1 MRNGLERRVA
11 AVYAARREKAE
22 RDRAERVR
30 SVHATYPELIDYDR
44 AISDAGA
51 RMLSAVAEPGPMAA
65 ARVAALAEEKTR
77 LVANRGAYL
86 LGRDVELDF
95 DRPHWICA
103 VCRDTGL
110 VDEDPPT
117 GNHQR
122 CRCHDAIL
130 IPMLFERANLGVID
144 GMSFERFDPT
154 LFSNQPD
161 KEHFQ
166 SDLSPRANIN
176 GIRKACETFCDEFDA
191 PVTRD
196 MLFVGRPGTGKTFLC
211 GAVADRMLQRTRSVL
226 YMSAPSLFEA
236 ISNFRTLTASFHPDE
251 DRLETATETYDRI
264 LECELL
270 IIDDLGTE
278 MPSSAR
284 IPELLSVLNT
294 RMGPRHGTARHTIV
308 ATNLEAKDI
317 RDGYDERVLSRLYG
331 AFAVYR
337 FYGEDLRQTLR
348 QRRTSAS
355 RNIASGSGR
364 GGATTPRPGGTA
376 GT

>member
-1 MRNGLERRVA
+1 MKNGLERRVA

-30 SVHATYPELIDYDR
+30 SVHATYPELVEYDR
-44 AISDAGA
+44 AVSDAGA
-51 RMLSAVAEPGPMAA
+51 RMLSAVADPGPFAE
-65 ARVAALAEEKTR
+65 ARVAAIAEEKAH
-77 LVANRGAYL
+77 LVAHRTAYL
-86 LGRDVELDF
+86 LSKGVEADF
-95 DRPHWICA
+95 DRPHWTCGI
-103 VCRDTGL
+103 CRDTGL

-117 GNHQR
+117 GNHRR

-154 LFSNQPD
+154 LFSDLAD
-161 KEHFQ
+161 KALFQ
-166 SDLSPRANIN
+166 SDLSPRANIL
-176 GIRKACETFCDEFDA
+176 GIRKACETFCDAFDA
-191 PVTRD
+191 PGTRD
-196 MLFVGRPGTGKTFLC
+196 LLFVGRPGTGKTFLC
-211 GAVADRMLQRTRSVL
+211 GTIADRMLQRTRSVL

-270 IIDDLGTE
+270 IVDDLGTE

-284 IPELLSVLNT
+284 IPELLTVLNT

-308 ATNLEAKDI
+308 STNLEAKDI

-348 QRRTSAS
+348 QRRSTAS
-355 RNIASGSGR
+355 RPSSSGTGR
-364 GGATTPRPGGTA
+364 GGATAPRLEGTA